1 MGVTNWAHG
10 LGTTPRVFGAT
21 LYCYSAN
28 AGFAVG
34 NRVALTSGDGDGARQ
49 QTLFATSSNVS
60 WSRQSDPTFVNATAT
75 GNAAFF
81 NSQWYIYF
89 YAAA

>member
-21 LYCYSAN
+21 LYCYSAY

-34 NRVALTSGDGDGARQ
+34 NKIAMITADGDGARQ
-49 QTLFATSSNVS
+49 QTLFATASNVS
-60 WSRQSDPTFVNATAT
+60 WSRQTDPVFVNAVAT
-75 GNAAFF
+75 GNAAGS
-81 NSQWYIYF
+81 NSNFYIYF